1 MIVGMIIAKG
11 HSTRIRRKRL
21 KLFCGKPLMA
31 WTLIQC
37 NNSQI
42 DETWVSTD
50 DNEIADIT
58 EEYGCNVYWREHPEE
73 SYDVTSGAIPG
84 WFLGNFIG
92 KKYPDL
98 EMALSLFSNC
108 PLRKPNDI
116 DKCINLCRKKKTTVV
131 MAVPQYETFIYHRQN
146 GDLMVPVIMDKQFEY
161 ALMVAGLNCI
171 PAERVRKQWVDTPM
185 PDLGNPKVLQE
196 VLHWDNPESIK
207 KALVSLDNNPP
218 MQYIQAEHWQT
229 IEIDYQDEF
238 DLAEFY
244 MKKYI
249 LNNGGDVYERY
260 WLERSLRRGPY

>member
-1 MIVGMIIAKG
+1 V
-11 HSTRIRRKRL
+11 
-21 KLFCGKPLMA
+21 
-31 WTLIQC
+31 
-37 NNSQI
+37 
-42 DETWVSTD
+42 
-50 DNEIADIT
+50 
-58 EEYGCNVYWREHPEE
+58 
-73 SYDVTSGAIPG
+73 
-84 WFLGNFIG
+84 
-92 KKYPDL
+92 
-98 EMALSLFSNC
+98 
-108 PLRKPNDI
+108 
-116 DKCINLCRKKKTTVV
+116 
-131 MAVPQYETFIYHRQN
+131 
-146 GDLMVPVIMDKQFEY
+146 
-161 ALMVAGLNCI
+161 
-171 PAERVRKQWVDTPM
+171 VRKQWVDTPM